1 MNHMDFAELRSSIFE
16 GEEDATLEETPFRDQ
31 LRRPLVGF
39 PLILGAGALC
49 LWAFD
54 KFSQDGK
61 LLESEGEYNY
71 RPFVVSVLGLFP
83 LGFGLGGL
91 MRGLDAHDEVNKYEQ
106 VLETAEAEME
116 RLEAEAAEKEAEEQS
131 QQQQENMAAESN
143 AGTVSFYLDGFSAPN
158 STTQGIYGSTFG
170 QQPVSTRP
178 SFQNSVFGF

>member
-1 MNHMDFAELRSSIFE
+1 MDFAELRSSIFE

-61 LLESEGEYNY
+61 LLESEGDYNY

-143 AGTVSFYLDGFSAPN
+143 AGAVSFYLDGFSAPN
-158 STTQGIYGSTFG
+158 SNTQGIYGSTFG